1 VARLDLSPP
10 VPVRPLSAVVRDR
23 DVEMAWPIP
32 LLQRYIFAEILR
44 VFVFVV
50 VCLTVLLIF
59 VGVVRE
65 ASERGLGPLQ
75 ILEVLPYLVPSML
88 PFTIPAALLLT
99 ICVVYGRIA
108 GDQEVTAAKAAGI
121 SVLSLLWPA
130 FVIGGALSVLS
141 LLLTDQAIPWAMV
154 NIERKVVTAMED
166 VFLDRLRT
174 EHQYRDPKHGID
186 VTVHGVEGRRLI
198 GPILRW
204 RKSKGEIGT
213 IQAEEAEIELDLPNR
228 RAMLYLTNAY
238 IDVPP
243 RVGVYIAGRHREPI
257 EWTDESQ
264 APKPRNRCVQDLLG
278 EMRSVQSDEVAFEE
292 QQAVEL
298 AMALTTGDFPRLASD
313 NRRTLRGLHGAAEQF
328 DKLNTEVHSRF
339 SLACSCFFF
348 ALLGGPF
355 AVLKA
360 KAQFLTSFLY
370 CFVPI
375 VTGYYPLVLSLMVQA
390 KKGHLDPSWSMWV
403 GNGVLALAAFVVL
416 RRVLRN

>member
-1 VARLDLSPP
+1 MS
-10 VPVRPLSAVVRDR
+10 
-23 DVEMAWPIP
+23 WPIP
-32 LLQRYIFAEILR
+32 LLQRYIFGEILR
-44 VFVFVV
+44 VFLFVV
-50 VCLTVLLIF
+50 SCLTVLLIF

-65 ASERGLGPLQ
+65 ATERGLGPTQ

-121 SVLSLLWPA
+121 SVLSLLWPS
-130 FVIGGALSVLS
+130 FFLGALLSVLS
-141 LLLTDQAIPWAMV
+141 LLLTDQVIPWAMV

-174 EHQYRDPKHGID
+174 EHQYRDPKQGLD
-186 VTVHGVEGRRLI
+186 VTVQRVEGRRLI
-198 GPILRW
+198 RPILRY
-204 RKSKGEIGT
+204 RKAKGQTGT
-213 IQAEEAEIELDLPNR
+213 IQAEEAEIELDLSNR
-228 RAMLYLTNAY
+228 RAMLHLLNAY

-243 RVGVYIAGRHREPI
+243 NDRISIAGMHSQPI
-257 EWTDESQ
+257 EWTDETKG
-264 APKPRNRCVQDLLG
+264 PKPRNRCVQDLFDDLAAF
-278 EMRSVQSDEVAFEE
+278 SDEQQALEDL
-292 QQAVEL
+292 QAVEL
-298 AMALTTGDFPRLASD
+298 AMALTTGDFVTLNSGMK
-313 NRRTLRGLHGAAEQF
+313 RTLRGLHRAEE
-328 DKLNTEVHSRF
+328 DYDRANTEIHSRF

-355 AVLKA
+355 AILKA

-390 KKGHLDPSWSMWV
+390 KKGYLDPRWSMWV
-403 GNGVLALAAFVVL
+403 GNAVLAMAAWLVL
-416 RRVLRN
+416 RRVARN